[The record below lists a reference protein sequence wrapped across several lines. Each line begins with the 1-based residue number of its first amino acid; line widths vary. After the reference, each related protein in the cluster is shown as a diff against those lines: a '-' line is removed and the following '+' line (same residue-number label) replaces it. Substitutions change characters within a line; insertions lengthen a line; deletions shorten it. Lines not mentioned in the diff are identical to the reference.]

1 MSVLRLNCLRKKKK
15 KKNKK
20 ENKITYIAPYSYIC
34 TLLIALT
41 VYISKKYIVAIKK
54 KINVT

>member
-1 MSVLRLNCLRKKKK
+1 MSVLRLNCLRKKK

-54 KINVT
+54 KK